1 MALTSYLLQAGVT
14 ALWLGGAAYCL
25 LALWAARR
33 FRSAAPAEAAEST
46 PFVSLL
52 KPLSGLERDLEGNL
66 ETFFFQD
73 YPAYEIL
80 FAVSDASDPALPVL
94 ERLRR
99 RYPRVPMKVV
109 ETAVSPYP
117 NAKVYSLEKMAQIAR
132 ADLLVISDSD
142 VFVGADYLRAVVRP
156 FADPQVGVTT
166 CVYRGTPGKSLWSQ
180 LEALAMSTEF
190 MAGVLVAWALEGMKF
205 ALGPTMAVRRSC
217 LAAIGGFSSMA
228 EYLADDF
235 ILGSWAARAGYRVV
249 LSSYVVNHQVLG
261 ESFRSTFEH
270 RLRWA
275 RSSRSSRPWGY
286 VGEGFTHLLPVAIGF
301 LILTPQPLLA
311 LTLVA
316 ATLTLR
322 WLVTWE
328 VGWGV
333 LRDPGLRRRWWMVPL
348 EDLLSFVV
356 WCAGFTGR
364 QIMWRGTAYTVGQ
377 DGRFQPV
384 TPPALG
390 PVAQS
395 PGAQPEGCAT
405 AGHK

>member
-1 MALTSYLLQAGVT
+1 MTSYLLLAGLT
-14 ALWLGGAAYCL
+14 ALWLGGAVYCV
-25 LALWAARR
+25 LALWAASR
-33 FRSAAPAEAAEST
+33 FRSAPQETEEFT

-66 ETFFFQD
+66 GTFFFQN
-73 YPAYEIL
+73 YPSYEIL

-99 RYPRVPMKVV
+99 RYPRVPVKVV
-109 ETAVSPYP
+109 ETGASPYP
-117 NAKVYSLEKMAQIAR
+117 NAKVYSLEKMAEMAR

-156 FADPQVGVTT
+156 FASSQVGVTT
-166 CVYRGTPGKSLWSQ
+166 CVYRGTPGRSLWSQ

-190 MAGVLVAWALEGMKF
+190 MAGVLVAWALDGMKF

-228 EYLADDF
+228 QYLADDF
-235 ILGSWAARAGYRVV
+235 ILGSWIARAGYRVV

-261 ESFRSTFEH
+261 ESFRATFEH

-275 RSSRSSRPWGY
+275 RSARRSRPWGY
-286 VGEGFTHLLPVAIGF
+286 VGAGFTHPLPVAIGL
-301 LILTPQPLLA
+301 LILTRYSLLA
-311 LTLVA
+311 VTLVA
-316 ATLTLR
+316 VTLALR
-322 WLVTWE
+322 WLVTWQ
-328 VGWGV
+328 VAWGV
-333 LRDPGLRRRWWMVPL
+333 LRDPGMLRRWWMVPL
-348 EDLLSFVV
+348 QDLLSFVV

-377 DGRFQPV
+377 DGRFEPV
-384 TPPALG
+384 TPPTLG
-390 PVAQS
+390 PVAEHELS
-395 PGAQPEGCAT
+395 A
-405 AGHK
+405 AGRHHVSAAGGK